1 MTAAFESLG
10 REIPV
15 FLVAHVILGHGRDF
29 DLIGQT
35 EHGID
40 LVEQADNALYLVLH
54 LIPCHEDMRVILSEA
69 AHAEQT
75 VERAGQLVAVNQSE
89 LAHSQGQV
97 AV

>member
-1 MTAAFESLG
+1 M
-10 REIPV
+10 
-15 FLVAHVILGHGRDF
+15 
-29 DLIGQT
+29 IGQT
-35 EHGID
+35 EHGIY
-40 LVEQADNALYLVLH
+40 LVKQADNALYLVLH

-89 LAHSQGQV
+89 LAHSQWQV